1 MASDREPGSQPC
13 RATCERSA
21 SSAEPDK
28 LAKFG
33 QARHASHAPQGRI
46 ALRRHAALGR
56 TATRALVR
64 HDPTLVEDLPT
75 PDAGRF
81 PPVDR
86 AGEAGQSHRAAL
98 AQCLRALDVAR
109 GVGEPQV
116 GVVRL
121 ARQAGT
127 RAPARPDRDSASGPT
142 GARAAGLCS
151 PGRSDVPKALARV
164 ARRSAGCRRGSTVGE
179 QDVKCGR
186 VGVES
191 VHHRRTARL
200 VAEVVHVSLLGRS
213 RYVDVRRAATVWPW
227 RPAGSRR

>member
-1 MASDREPGSQPC
+1 MIDSRWWCASPWPC
-13 RATCERSA
+13 RRANRPQP
-21 SSAEPDK
+21 AEPAERASRQ
-28 LAKFG
+28 LAKSLG
-33 QARHASHAPQGRI
+33 QGRI
-46 ALRRHAALGR
+46 ALRRDAALGR
-56 TATRALVR
+56 TAARALVR

-98 AQCLRALDVAR
+98 AQRLRALDVAR

-164 ARRSAGCRRGSTVGE
+164 ARRSAGCGRGITVGE

-213 RYVDVRRAATVWPW
+213 RYLDVRRAATVWPW